1 MSSPTQ
7 AASAP
12 STAPAKKGGK
22 KLVILGAAVLVLAGA
37 GVVGYTKFAKKPAAE
52 PEPEAPKPLVVD
64 PGVVD
69 LEPFVVRLADP
80 AGDRYFRLHVEIVL
94 DQKAIAKR
102 ADTGLGQVKLVDLVL
117 ELLAKKRAS
126 ELVTV
131 AGKELLREEL
141 RASVTTLFAEQPLYD
156 EAVDPAPASV
166 LDVFFTEFLVQ

>member
-1 MSSPTQ
+1 MSTPT
-7 AASAP
+7 P
-12 STAPAKKGGK
+12 PAPAAAPAGKGGK
-22 KLVILGAAVLVLAGA
+22 KLLILGAAVLALAGA
-37 GVVGYTKFAKKPAAE
+37 GVVGYRKFAAE
-52 PEPEAPKPLVVD
+52 PGAAPEPAAPAPVVVD

-94 DQKAIAKR
+94 DQKPIAKR

-117 ELLAKKRAS
+117 ELLSKKRAS

-131 AGKELLREEL
+131 AGKEALREEL
-141 RASVTTLFAEQPLYD
+141 RAAVTQLFSEKPLFD

-166 LDVFFTEFLVQ
+166 IDVFFTEFLVQ

>member
-7 AASAP
+7 AASTP
-12 STAPAKKGGK
+12 STAPARGGK

-37 GVVGYTKFAKKPAAE
+37 GVVGYRKFAAKPAAE
-52 PEPEAPKPLVVD
+52 PGPEAPKPVVVD

-94 DQKAIAKR
+94 DQKVIAKR
-102 ADTGLGQVKLVDLVL
+102 ADVGLGQVKLVDLVL

-141 RASVTTLFAEQPLYD
+141 HASVTKLFAEQPLYD